1 MAASLGSLKLDDS
14 GGGLVITRRGFADA
28 PQLRYGSTKG
38 SGELDE
44 QEARAPC
51 RRSCY
56 GRTAHSTACILRPA
70 SPLQARDTDFIF
82 SDVTAAR
89 YKEYAVVKVNKRG
102 LKQSR
107 VLGIDGERFYNIARE
122 KTHGGDGRLEAEAGA
137 VARKE
142 AASSLRDWGLRQVGL
157 RSTTD
162 GTKHPFHL
170 IRDIDHVTMGE
181 TPKEVW
187 GSRHGGA
194 APAAARFT
202 PRAPPSLRQFR
213 CIFRDA
219 LLDSHKEYQYW
230 AASEYEAAEIVAKI
244 RHLIRA
250 RATSSARPGRESFLD
265 TDDSELRGGGA
276 TRRRGYGSV
285 AAEKAH
291 NK

>member
-44 QEARAPC
+44 QEARAPR

-56 GRTAHSTACILRPA
+56 GRTAHSTARIFRPA

-187 GSRHGGA
+187 GSRHGGCPRCRA
-194 APAAARFT
+194 LHAPRTAI
-202 PRAPPSLRQFR
+202 PRQFR

>member
-1 MAASLGSLKLDDS
+1 M
-14 GGGLVITRRGFADA
+14 
-28 PQLRYGSTKG
+28 
-38 SGELDE
+38 
-44 QEARAPC
+44 
-51 RRSCY
+51 
-56 GRTAHSTACILRPA
+56 
-70 SPLQARDTDFIF
+70 
-82 SDVTAAR
+82 TAAR

-122 KTHGGDGRLEAEAGA
+122 KTHGDDGRLQAEAGA

-219 LLDSHKEYQYW
+219 LLDSHKDWYW
-230 AASEYEAAEIVAKI
+230 PPRVRGRRDRRQDPPSA
-244 RHLIRA
+244 RA
-250 RATSSARPGRESFLD
+250 RR
-265 TDDSELRGGGA
+265 
-276 TRRRGYGSV
+276 RRRGRAASRSSTPTTPSGGARHPPARVRPV

>member
-44 QEARAPC
+44 QEARAPR

-56 GRTAHSTACILRPA
+56 GRTAHSTARIFRPA

-187 GSRHGGA
+187 APDTA
-194 APAAARFT
+194 ALPPL
-202 PRAPPSLRQFR
+202 PRAPRPARPHPAAVPLHLPRRAARLAQGVPVLGRLGVRGRRDRRQ
-213 CIFRDA
+213 DPPP
-219 LLDSHKEYQYW
+219 HP
-230 AASEYEAAEIVAKI
+230 
-244 RHLIRA
+244 RA
-250 RATSSARPGRESFLD
+250 RDVVGAAGPRVVPRHRRLRASRRRRHPPARVRL
-265 TDDSELRGGGA
+265 GGGGEGA
-276 TRRRGYGSV
+276 Q
-285 AAEKAH
+285 
-291 NK
+291 